1 MVKAIVGANWGD
13 EGKGK
18 IIDILASR
26 AEVVVRSQGG
36 NNAGHTVE
44 SNGQVYKLQL
54 IPSGILYPNTLCLL
68 GSGVVI
74 NPEGILGE
82 IDGLESRGISCDM
95 LRIDPRAHVIMP
107 WHLVLDGLS
116 EKMRGK
122 SEIGT
127 TKKGIGPCYMDKAER
142 SGLRMYDLVH
152 PELFREKVL
161 TYGTIKNRL
170 LTDFYH
176 EPALDLE
183 EIIERYTA
191 CGKRLERYLADVSV
205 LAYDA
210 LKAGKEVLFEGAQG
224 TLLDIDHGTYPFV
237 TSSSCCAG
245 GAATG
250 TGVGPAAIDRVL
262 GIQKAY
268 VTRVGEGPFPT
279 ELKFPE
285 NGGVGQDAEDGELLC
300 AAGHEFGVTTGRKRR
315 CGWFDAVI
323 GRYAAE
329 VNGLTDVALTKLD
342 VLSAFDT
349 IKVCVAYECG
359 GERYDYFPMQ
369 QSVLHHAKPIYVEL
383 PGWKDIDITGCKTY
397 EELPE
402 NTRKYIEYLEEV
414 TGVPMSIISVG
425 PDRDQTI
432 MRNW

>member
-1 MVKAIVGANWGD
+1 MPAKVVVGVQWGD

-82 IDGLESRGISCDM
+82 IDELESRGISCDM

-191 CGKRLERYLADVSV
+191 CGKRM
-205 LAYDA
+205 
-210 LKAGKEVLFEGAQG
+210 F
-224 TLLDIDHGTYPFV
+224 
-237 TSSSCCAG
+237 
-245 GAATG
+245 
-250 TGVGPAAIDRVL
+250 
-262 GIQKAY
+262 
-268 VTRVGEGPFPT
+268 
-279 ELKFPE
+279 
-285 NGGVGQDAEDGELLC
+285 
-300 AAGHEFGVTTGRKRR
+300 R
-315 CGWFDAVI
+315 C
-323 GRYAAE
+323 
-329 VNGLTDVALTKLD
+329 
-342 VLSAFDT
+342 S
-349 IKVCVAYECG
+349 
-359 GERYDYFPMQ
+359 PMT
-369 QSVLHHAKPIYVEL
+369 H
-383 PGWKDIDITGCKTY
+383 
-397 EELPE
+397 
-402 NTRKYIEYLEEV
+402 
-414 TGVPMSIISVG
+414 
-425 PDRDQTI
+425 
-432 MRNW
+432 